1 LSDQRITQLTSL
13 PKAGVA
19 ATDVLPI
26 ADISA
31 SQTKKVTAKDL
42 VDAGLDL
49 IDVSSIDIDKL
60 DQASATKLGTTAL
73 ADDAVTAAKLAN
85 DSSIAAQ
92 TTAPS
97 TDNFEGRGY
106 FNTTSGAL
114 QVFDGSTYQQVVA
127 PTAGIGD
134 LQVTTGKLADG
145 AVTTAKVTALGT
157 AAYADS
163 SVTTAKIADGAITS
177 AKIAD
182 GAITGSDI
190 SPGSLTGAGL
200 AGATVT
206 YDKLQ
211 NVSATDLMLGRIS
224 AGAGSV
230 EEIACTAAGRALLD
244 DADAATQR
252 DTLGL
257 GTISTG
263 DGTWADGSSFSGTSS
278 GTNTGDQ
285 TITLTGDVT
294 GTGTGSFATTIATG
308 AVDEGTIASSAVTT
322 VKINDDAVTS
332 AKLADDSA
340 AVVAAS
346 SPAGDGAFIGQ
357 QWFNTNNGQEFTWTG
372 SAWLQQAGIGTINIV
387 DSTPIAL
394 AVSYPDPYSATLTT
408 TLDTQTAAS
417 VFAGPETG
425 ADAAPTFRAIVPGDL
440 PDATVSTKG
449 IIQPGTGLAV
459 DAGTLNHTN
468 TVSGATV
475 SSITFDNQGH
485 ITAAVPLVAGDI
497 PVLDASK
504 ITTGTFPTALIADE
518 SITGLKI
525 ADYANAQIGETLPV
539 AEHIGQLFFN
549 PLDGSFFLWDGNVW
563 QPIGISFGQVVF
575 AGTFNAN
582 TNLVTS
588 LTSAGAGVYSTI
600 AGSLPAALPAASVSN
615 ENYYFIVTVA
625 GTPTTGNAPLVP
637 LDPPDYIISNGNNYQ
652 KVDVSN
658 TIASLQASA
667 VGFTATADISALNV
681 QDALVEVST
690 ECRNATNITS
700 GTLAVARGGTN
711 LASYT
716 KGDLIAATAAT
727 TLAKRTVGTNGQVLT
742 ANSADATGLTWA
754 TPTTGTVTTVSS
766 STAALTVATATTTPA
781 LTVRSATTSVNGIVQ
796 LSDSTSTT
804 SSVLAATPTAVKSA
818 YDIAAAALPKAGGT
832 VTGDITLGTNVGIQ
846 FEGTTDDANEI
857 RLIGADAT
865 ADRTITLPNV
875 TGTVI
880 TTGDSGTVTSAMIA
894 NDTIVNADINA
905 SAAIVDTKLAT
916 ISTAGKVSNSATTA
930 ASANTASAIVARDAS
945 GNFAAGDI
953 TISDKIIHDGDT
965 NTAIRFPAA
974 DTVAVETNGSE
985 RVRVDGSGRL
995 LVGPAASSIPASG
1008 IEGGLQLH
1016 NLAGTNGAQ
1025 LSIVKFNTDNGGG
1038 ILVLGKS
1045 KSATVVA
1052 GAVVANNDSLGT
1064 ISFVGDDGTDLAS
1077 RGASINCFVDGTPGA
1092 DDMPGR
1098 LVFSTT
1104 ADGAAS
1110 PTERLRITSAGL
1122 VGIGTSSVGAR
1133 LHIRDGSNVNLYGA
1147 ANGAAF
1153 QWTAVND
1160 SASAYIDYIQN
1171 ALTVQFQTGGSE
1183 RLRIDS
1189 SGRLLVGTSTSR
1201 ESVSISTAFSSSL
1214 QIESNSEAAQ
1224 SITRWSADNNS
1235 GRLHLQKGRGTIAAP
1250 TIVLAN
1256 DNLGDFS
1263 FSGYDGANMTNGAQI
1278 SAQVDGTPGVDDMPG
1293 RLVFSTTADGAASS
1307 TERMRITS
1315 AGNVGIGTSAPTTA
1329 LQVVGTVT
1337 ATTFA
1342 GALTGNAATVTTNAN
1357 LTGDVTS
1364 VGNATSIAAG
1374 VIVNADINASAAIAD
1389 TKLATIATAGKVS
1402 GTAITS
1408 GDIETS
1414 GRITVANVA
1423 PTIALKETDG
1433 TTTHNQITF
1442 RKQADNFQVQTR
1454 SSTDT
1459 IVNTDYEMI
1468 VGATGATD
1476 HIWLTGGTE
1485 RARINSNGLL
1495 LGTTVALSP
1504 STTTDSGF
1512 RCSTAGIVTI
1522 SRSGVPL
1529 SLQRTTANGSIV
1541 DFYRDTTAVGS
1552 ISVTASATAYNT
1564 SSDYRIK
1571 ENIIPLTGAIARLNQ
1586 LPVHRFNFI
1595 ADPDTVVDGFIAHEA
1610 AAIVPESVTGEKDA
1624 EDENGDPVY
1633 QGIDQSKIVP
1643 LLTAAL
1649 QEAIAK
1655 INALEARIAALET

>member
-1 LSDQRITQLTSL
+1 MSDQRITQLTSL

-60 DQASATKLGTTAL
+60 DQASTTKLGTTAL

-85 DSSIAAQ
+85 DSSIAVQ

-200 AGATVT
+200 ASATVT
-206 YDKLQ
+206 YDKIQ
-211 NVSATDLMLGRIS
+211 NVSATDLILGRTS

-263 DGTWADGSSFSGTSS
+263 DGTWTDGSSFSGTSS

-294 GTGTGSFATTIATG
+294 GTGTGSFATTIAASAVTEG
-308 AVDEGTIASSAVTT
+308 AIATSAVTT
-322 VKINDDAVTS
+322 SKINDDAVTS

-387 DSTPIAL
+387 GSTPIAL

-504 ITTGTFPTALIADE
+504 ITTGTFPTALIADA
-518 SITGLKI
+518 SVTAVKI

-539 AEHIGQLFFN
+539 ADHIGQFFFN
-549 PLDGSFFLWDGNVW
+549 PLEGSVFLWDGNVW
-563 QPIGISFGQVVF
+563 QPVGVTTGAITF
-575 AGTFNAN
+575 AGTFNAASPSGVGQVA
-582 TNLVTS
+582 TVT
-588 LTSAGAGVYSTI
+588 A
-600 AGSLPAALPAASVSN
+600 AGSAIGLVAGNALPAASTTNSEYYLVVSN
-615 ENYYFIVTVA
+615 G
-625 GTPTTGNAPLVP
+625 GTITSGNAPLVT
-637 LDPPDYIISNGNNYQ
+637 LAPPDLVLSNGTSWVE
-652 KVDVSN
+652 VDVS
-658 TIASLQASA
+658 TGAGAIA
-667 VGFTATADISALNV
+667 ATNVSFSSGGDISATSV
-681 QDALVEVST
+681 QSAIEEVST

-754 TPTTGTVTTVSS
+754 TPATGTVTTVSS

-818 YDIAAAALPKAGGT
+818 YDLAALALPKAGGT

-846 FEGTTDDANEI
+846 FEGTTNDANEI

-880 TTGDSGTVTSAMIA
+880 TTGDSGTVTSTMIA

-1038 ILVLGKS
+1038 TLVLGKS

-1122 VGIGTSSVGAR
+1122 VGIGT
-1133 LHIRDGSNVNLYGA
+1133 
-1147 ANGAAF
+1147 
-1153 QWTAVND
+1153 
-1160 SASAYIDYIQN
+1160 
-1171 ALTVQFQTGGSE
+1171 
-1183 RLRIDS
+1183 
-1189 SGRLLVGTSTSR
+1189 TS
-1201 ESVSISTAFSSSL
+1201 
-1214 QIESNSEAAQ
+1214 
-1224 SITRWSADNNS
+1224 
-1235 GRLHLQKGRGTIAAP
+1235 
-1250 TIVLAN
+1250 
-1256 DNLGDFS
+1256 
-1263 FSGYDGANMTNGAQI
+1263 
-1278 SAQVDGTPGVDDMPG
+1278 
-1293 RLVFSTTADGAASS
+1293 
-1307 TERMRITS
+1307 
-1315 AGNVGIGTSAPTTA
+1315 PTTA

-1342 GALTGNAATVTTNAN
+1342 GALTGTASGNLVSGGALGTPSSGTLTNCTFPTLNQSTTGNAATATNLSSVRTFA
-1357 LTGDVTS
+1357 LTGEATGS
-1364 VGNATSIAAG
+1364 VSSNLSSGASIAVTIASN
-1374 VIVNADINASAAIAD
+1374 VIDNDNISNSAAIAD

-1402 GTAITS
+1402 GAAITS

-1504 STTTDSGF
+1504 STTTDNGF
-1512 RCSTAGIVTI
+1512 RCSTAGVVTI

-1571 ENIIPLTGAIARLNQ
+1571 ENIIPLAGAIARLNQ

-1655 INALEARIAALET
+1655 INALEARIAALEA